1 MRRFTLSKVI
11 VVTLAV
17 FLLVLPLAGC
27 AKKAPPPLPP
37 APPAGTIAV
46 SPAKVDQDT
55 LKKLLPLVAK
65 AAGLPEAAAAALPP
79 CLGILAIPVKFSGS
93 GWPANELVTIDLV
106 VPTGVEV
113 KGKAPSEDSVGIAV
127 GIADA
132 AGKFEVAMEATAK
145 LNWLLNT
152 DWLPT
157 IKPDLTKI
165 KPIPNGVY
173 TIRAMGIDPRTVV
186 TTTWELELLPA
197 VAPLPA
203 APPPAAPPAAGKL
216 SFEAAEYANADLG
229 FSVKYPKDWKQSTA
243 LKSPTIVFVAQA
255 AAQVPLLEVDVV
267 AGATFAEALNTAL
280 KGGGG
285 SDIKIKSE
293 KETALADGT
302 KAFQAVHSF
311 INPIAPMAVDAFSLG
326 VQKGDKWVI
335 VTVATVALLAP
346 FDEAKFSEIAHTLQ
360 FKK

>member
-1 MRRFTLSKVI
+1 MRRFKFKTAI
-11 VVTLAV
+11 VTIIAV
-17 FLLVLPLAGC
+17 LLVALPLVGC
-27 AKKAPPPLPP
+27 AKKPPPPPPP

-157 IKPDLTKI
+157 VKPDLTKI

-173 TIRAMGIDPRTVV
+173 TIRAMGIDTRTVV

-197 VAPLPA
+197 VAPPPA

-229 FSVKYPKDWKQSTA
+229 FSVKYPKDWKRSAADEKGETVLYA
-243 LKSPTIVFVAQA
+243 VA
-255 AAQVPLLEVDVV
+255 AAQVPVLSVGTRGE
-267 AGATFAEALNTAL
+267 ATFVDAVKASLTAS
-280 KGGGG
+280 GG
-285 SDIKIKSE
+285 SDIKVGAE
-293 KETALADGT
+293 KETTLADGT
-302 KAFQAVHSF
+302 KATVAKVGWTVKGF
-311 INPIAPMAVDAFSLG
+311 PGETYGLG
-326 VQKGDKWVI
+326 VKKGDKWI
-335 VTVATVALLAP
+335 LLTITTVAMLVP
-346 FDEAKFSEIAHTLQ
+346 YDEAKFSEIAQTLQ

>member
-11 VVTLAV
+11 VVALAV

-27 AKKAPPPLPP
+27 AKKAPPSLPP
-37 APPAGTIAV
+37 APPAGTIVV

-127 GIADA
+127 GIADG

-197 VAPLPA
+197 VAPPPA

-216 SFEAAEYANADLG
+216 SFEAAEYANAELG

-255 AAQVPLLEVDVV
+255 AAQVPLIMVDVV
-267 AGATFAEALNTAL
+267 PGATFAEALNTAL

-293 KETALADGT
+293 KESALADGT
-302 KAFQAVHSF
+302 KAFQAVYSF
-311 INPIAPMAVDAFSLG
+311 SNPIAPMAVDAFSLG

-346 FDEAKFSEIAHTLQ
+346 FDEAKFSEIAHTLE

>member
-1 MRRFTLSKVI
+1 MKCFKFYGAI
-11 VVTLAV
+11 VLIMVV
-17 FLLVLPLAGC
+17 LLVALPVVGC
-27 AKKAPPPLPP
+27 AKKAPPPPPP

-127 GIADA
+127 GMADG

-197 VAPLPA
+197 VAPPPA

-216 SFEAAEYANADLG
+216 SFEAAEYTNAEYG
-229 FSVKYPKDWKQSTA
+229 FSVKYPKDWKETPSQKAPVVFLGQS
-243 LKSPTIVFVAQA
+243 
-255 AAQVPLLEVDVV
+255 AAQVPVIAIGVGEAD
-267 AGATFAEALNTAL
+267 TFAAALTAVT
-280 KGGGG
+280 KAIDG
-285 SDIKIKSE
+285 SDLKVSSE
-293 KETALADGT
+293 KETTLADGT
-302 KAFQAVHSF
+302 KATEALIEVAVRGF
-311 INPIAPMAVDAFSLG
+311 PAKGLALG
-326 VQKGDKWVI
+326 VKKDNKWVT
-335 VTVATVALLAP
+335 VTVATVEMLAP
-346 FDEAKFSEIAHTLQ
+346 FDQAKFSEIAHTLQ

>member
-1 MRRFTLSKVI
+1 
-11 VVTLAV
+11 
-17 FLLVLPLAGC
+17 
-27 AKKAPPPLPP
+27 
-37 APPAGTIAV
+37 
-46 SPAKVDQDT
+46 
-55 LKKLLPLVAK
+55 
-65 AAGLPEAAAAALPP
+65 
-79 CLGILAIPVKFSGS
+79 
-93 GWPANELVTIDLV
+93 
-106 VPTGVEV
+106 
-113 KGKAPSEDSVGIAV
+113 
-127 GIADA
+127 
-132 AGKFEVAMEATAK
+132 
-145 LNWLLNT
+145 LNT

-186 TTTWELELLPA
+186 TTTWERELLPA
-197 VAPLPA
+197 VAPPPA
-203 APPPAAPPAAGKL
+203 APPPAAPPTAGKL

-243 LKSPTIVFVAQA
+243 IKSPTIVFVAQA

-326 VQKGDKWVI
+326 AQKGDKWVI
-335 VTVATVALLAP
+335 VTGSHRRAAGRV
-346 FDEAKFSEIAHTLQ
+346 
-360 FKK
+360 